1 MIRFRTTL
9 NFVIMFASIFGLI
22 FVIGCG
28 NSSEKQA
35 MTEFL
40 QQYSKSVDD
49 YSSADPSVK
58 AEIEGKLTSYESK
71 WSDMKID
78 MGSLVTPQVLDEL
91 DNEYK
96 KITQR
101 YASLAK
107 KS

>member
-1 MIRFRTTL
+1 
-9 NFVIMFASIFGLI
+9 MFASIFGLI

-28 NSSEKQA
+28 SSVEKQA

-40 QQYSKSVDD
+40 QQYSKFVDD
-49 YSSADPSVK
+49 YSSADASVK